1 MIDIHM
7 HIGRLYNGKNMKP
20 EEQALTPEYL
30 LDFMDKAGI
39 EKAVLLPIENPEAT
53 SYYVTTD
60 YVLDVCKKY
69 PDKFIP
75 FCNVDPRRSR
85 LYEVIKEYK
94 DRGCKGMG
102 EVLAGLYVDDP
113 LMQKMYEICGKLN
126 MPIIFDLCHITC
138 LDDLG
143 LPRFENMI
151 KKFPETTF
159 SGHGPHFWA
168 EISAD
173 YKSREIYYPTGK
185 VISPGAVER
194 LLSKYSNAY
203 ADISAGSGYTALTR
217 DEEFGYQ
224 FMEKFQDKLF
234 FGTDICHVYQDV
246 PNVSYFKNAGRENKI
261 SKTAYEKIAY
271 RNTQKL
277 LGL

>member
-7 HIGRLYNGKNMKP
+7 HIGRLYNEKSIKP
-20 EEQALTPEYL
+20 EDQALTPEYL
-30 LDFMDKAGI
+30 LDFMDEAGI

-113 LMQKMYEICGKLN
+113 LMQRMYEICGELGL
-126 MPIIFDLCHITC
+126 PIIFDLCRITC
-138 LDDLG
+138 FDDLR

-159 SGHGPHFWA
+159 IGHGPRFWA

-173 YKSREIYYPTGK
+173 YKSPDISYPTGK
-185 VISPGAVER
+185 VVSSGAVER
-194 LLSKYSNAY
+194 RSCPCMPICMPIYLQE
-203 ADISAGSGYTALTR
+203 ADILHLHAIRSLDISSWRNSRTNYSLEQISVMLIKTFLTSLILKKLAR
-217 DEEFGYQ
+217 IT
-224 FMEKFQDKLF
+224 KFLKPLI
-234 FGTDICHVYQDV
+234 G
-246 PNVSYFKNAGRENKI
+246 K
-261 SKTAYEKIAY
+261 
-271 RNTQKL
+271 
-277 LGL
+277 